1 MTTLVLA
8 SSSPY
13 RKSLLD
19 RLSIPYT
26 CQSPEIDESP
36 KRNETP
42 LELVRRLSRE
52 KAAALQATHPN
63 HLIIGSD
70 QVAELN
76 GQIITK
82 PGCFEN
88 ARLQLKEQ
96 SGNSVRFHTGLC
108 VLNSSNGE
116 SETDVVTTTA
126 SFRTLSDSEIERYLY
141 KEEPFD
147 CAGSFKCEQLGISL
161 LESMLGP
168 DPTALIGLP
177 LIRLCEMLRNQ
188 GIQAP

>member
-19 RLSIPYT
+19 RLSIPYL
-26 CQSPEIDESP
+26 CQSPDIDESP
-36 KRNETP
+36 KKEETP
-42 LELVRRLSRE
+42 LELVGRLSRE
-52 KAAALQATHPN
+52 KAAALQATFPN

-88 ARLQLKEQ
+88 ARKQLKRQ
-96 SGNSVRFHTGLC
+96 SGNSVRFHTGVCLY
-108 VLNSSNGE
+108 NSSNGE
-116 SETDVVTTTA
+116 SETDIVTTTA
-126 SFRTLSDSEIERYLY
+126 NFRVLSDSEIDRYLY

-147 CAGSFKCEQLGISL
+147 CAGSFKCEKLGISL

-168 DPTALIGLP
+168 DPTALVGLP
-177 LIRLCEMLRNQ
+177 LIRLCKMLRAQ
-188 GIQAP
+188 GIQLP